1 MNQRIYISG
10 KITGLHPEVAAGLFE
25 QAAQQIRAAGN
36 VPLNPME
43 IWPQDAGW
51 QWEDY
56 LSDNVRFLLKTN
68 VNALYMLPNWQESKG
83 ARIEHAIALE
93 MNIPI
98 TYLGQPATITT

>member
-10 KITGLHPEVAAGLFE
+10 KITGLHPEVAKEAFDM
-25 QAAQQIRAAGN
+25 AAELIRAEGN

-98 TYLGQPATITT
+98 TYQAQPATITT